1 MIDRDFLQPST
12 RHIRL
17 ADLEAENRTL
27 REQLAA
33 FKRDAQHNQEIAQN
47 FHERELALLSAD
59 SLPTL
64 LNTLTDGLRRSFRV
78 DELSVVIVDAEYDIR
93 QLLVHAGS
101 RIESYPEV
109 HFVEDIGELSPIYN
123 RLTGPLLGPWVPYE
137 HTGIFTRTDLRSV
150 ALLPMERR
158 GMLTGSLNFGSR
170 DPERFTRAHA
180 SDFLSRMANV
190 GAVCLENAV
199 NRERLVLSGLTD
211 ALTELYNRRYLT
223 RRLEEEL
230 ARAQRYAQPLS
241 CLFADVDHFKR
252 INDTYGH
259 AAGDEV
265 LRELAARL
273 RGHLRP
279 SDVAVRFG
287 GEEFALLLPQTAL
300 REAGRIAE
308 RIRGMVSGE
317 PVRTRAGLIPV
328 TVSIGVAQARPE
340 LGQRRDVVGNA
351 LLAAADAALYQAKE
365 QGRDC
370 VVLDRGGLDGRGSE
384 ALELASN

>member
-1 MIDRDFLQPST
+1 MIDRDFLPPPT
-12 RHIRL
+12 RRIRL
-17 ADLEAENRTL
+17 ADLEGENRAL

-33 FKRDAQHNQEIAQN
+33 FKRDAQHNQEILQS

-101 RIESYPEV
+101 RVESYPEV
-109 HFVEDIGELSPIYN
+109 RFVEDIGELSPIYN

-137 HTGIFTRTDLRSV
+137 HSGLFTRTDLRSV

-170 DPERFTRAHA
+170 DAERFTRAHA

-223 RRLEEEL
+223 RRLEEEV
-230 ARAQRYAQPLS
+230 ARAQRYAHPLS

-308 RIRGMVSGE
+308 RIRGMVNGE

-328 TVSIGVAQARPE
+328 TVSIGVAQARPAI
-340 LGQRRDVVGNA
+340 GQRRDAVGNA

-370 VVLDRGGLDGRGSE
+370 VVLDRGGLEGRGGE
-384 ALELASN
+384 ALEPSSG

>member
-1 MIDRDFLQPST
+1 MIDRDFLQPPT
-12 RHIRL
+12 RRIRL
-17 ADLEAENRTL
+17 ADLESENRAL
-27 REQLAA
+27 REKLAA

-47 FHERELALLSAD
+47 FHERELALLTAD

-109 HFVEDIGELSPIYN
+109 RFVEDIGELSPIYN

-137 HTGIFTRTDLRSV
+137 HGGIFTRTDLRSV

-170 DPERFTRAHA
+170 DPDRFTRAHA

-223 RRLEEEL
+223 RRLEEEV

-308 RIRGMVSGE
+308 RIRCMVNSE
-317 PVRTRAGLIPV
+317 PVRTRAGLVPV
-328 TVSIGVAQARPE
+328 TVSIGVAQARPAI
-340 LGQRRDVVGNA
+340 GQRRDAVGNA

-370 VVLDRGGLDGRGSE
+370 VVLDRGGADGRGGE

>member
-12 RHIRL
+12 RRIRL

-308 RIRGMVSGE
+308 RIRCMVNSE
-317 PVRTRAGLIPV
+317 PVRTRAGLVPV
-328 TVSIGVAQARPE
+328 TVSIGVAQARPAI
-340 LGQRRDVVGNA
+340 GQRRDAVGNA